1 VYATIYQFTASHPS
15 QKTLNVTRS
24 RHKGICSFLSADKT
38 QNQIKSNQIGDGL
51 EARDVSREMIVC
63 VLFICESQNMNC
75 RATLMLPAVQ
85 LLALVC
91 GSLSSFGVA
100 FGTNSIP
107 PAAAGWVKELGL
119 EKQEFG
125 NFFLATSVQPAV
137 KQAL

>member
-1 VYATIYQFTASHPS
+1 MVGFVLII
-15 QKTLNVTRS
+15 VT
-24 RHKGICSFLSADKT
+24 
-38 QNQIKSNQIGDGL
+38 
-51 EARDVSREMIVC
+51 VW
-63 VLFICESQNMNC
+63 NMNC

-107 PAAAGWVKELGL
+107 LAAAGWVKELGL

-125 NFFLATSVQPAV
+125 NFFVATSVQPPV
-137 KQAL
+137 QQAL